1 MSFTPATEK
10 LIQALQMLPGVGVR
24 SAQRMALQLLE
35 RDPDSALALNE
46 SLQNA
51 IDRVKKCPSCRTL
64 TETDLCDI
72 CSDESRDLETICVV
86 ANDADKSGIE
96 MSGKYSGRYFVLHG
110 VLSPIDGIGP
120 EELGIFDL
128 IETVKQ
134 TSVKEVVL
142 ALDEQM
148 ESEATVHYLTEHL
161 KTTAVRISRVQ
172 FHKMKSGS
180 LDTVESHVIGNALA
194 SKKEIGFEL
203 D

>member
-35 RDPDSALALNE
+35 RDPASALKLSE
-46 SLQNA
+46 SLQQA
-51 IDRVKKCPSCRTL
+51 IERVKKCPCCRTL
-64 TETDLCDI
+64 TETELCDI
-72 CSDESRDLETICVV
+72 CDDGSRDRGSLCVV

-96 MSGKYSGRYFVLHG
+96 MSGKFSGRYFVLHG

-120 EELGIFDL
+120 EELGVFDL
-128 IETVKQ
+128 LDLVK
-134 TSVKEVVL
+134 KEAIGEVIL

-161 KTTAVRISRVQ
+161 KTLSTRVSRVQ
-172 FHKMKSGS
+172 FHNMKNGS
-180 LDTVESHVIGNALA
+180 LDAVESHVIGNAFS